1 VIDLPIASGEHY
13 WEHRQAVAEE
23 GGTVFSSLSSLRI
36 PGLSRVL
43 TSIEA
48 LWKRF
53 SERIFILFKWDFGVV
68 LAAALNMLTEIKRSA
83 TVERILAY

>member
-1 VIDLPIASGEHY
+1 MGIQREAT
-13 WEHRQAVAEE
+13 AEE
-23 GGTVFSSLSSLRI
+23 GGNTVFSSLSSLRI

-53 SERIFILFKWDFGVV
+53 SEGIFILFNWDFGVV
-68 LAAALNMLTEIKRSA
+68 LVAALNMLTEIKRPGA
-83 TVERILAY
+83 VERILAYGLLSVGK